1 MTIVYKRKRMSK
13 RLTASALSLSCECG
27 PYYSSN
33 HESGMLTPP
42 YYHIGIVVR
51 NHEEA
56 IEHYANLLDVKF
68 TEPTDTV
75 LCIENPA
82 TQQSENLKVVAA
94 YSRSRPPY
102 LELIQAGGNG
112 IFSEKN
118 AGHILYFGIWES
130 DLEGRVKKLTEQGIG
145 IEALIRP
152 ACDKPATAVITAPDK
167 MGVRMEYLSTSLRLA
182 TEAWVI
188 TGKYPL

>member
-1 MTIVYKRKRMSK
+1 
-13 RLTASALSLSCECG
+13 
-27 PYYSSN
+27 
-33 HESGMLTPP
+33 MLTPP

-82 TQQSENLKVVAA
+82 TQQNENLKVVAA

-112 IFSEKN
+112 IFSEKM
-118 AGHILYFGIWES
+118 
-130 DLEGRVKKLTEQGIG
+130 R
-145 IEALIRP
+145 
-152 ACDKPATAVITAPDK
+152 ATS
-167 MGVRMEYLSTSLRLA
+167 STSAFGNRTWKA
-182 TEAWVI
+182 
-188 TGKYPL
+188 G

>member
-1 MTIVYKRKRMSK
+1 MIK
-13 RLTASALSLSCECG
+13 
-27 PYYSSN
+27 
-33 HESGMLTPP
+33 PP
-42 YYHIGIVVR
+42 YYHIGILVL

-56 IEHYANLLDVKF
+56 IEHYANLLDVTF

-75 LCIENPA
+75 LCIENPL
-82 TQQSENLKVVAA
+82 TQQTENLKVVAA
-94 YSRSRPPY
+94 YSRTRPPY

-118 AGHILYFGIWES
+118 AGQILYFGIWES
-130 DLEGRVKKLTEQGIG
+130 DLEGRIKKLKEQGTG
-145 IEALIRP
+145 IDALIRP
-152 ACDKPATAVITAPDK
+152 ACGKPPTAVITAPDK
-167 MGVRMEYLSTSLRLA
+167 MGIRMEYLSTSLRLA

>member
-1 MTIVYKRKRMSK
+1 MIK
-13 RLTASALSLSCECG
+13 A
-27 PYYSSN
+27 
-33 HESGMLTPP
+33 P
-42 YYHIGIVVR
+42 YYHIGIVVH
-51 NHEEA
+51 NHAEA
-56 IEHYANLLDVKF
+56 IEHYTNLLDVEF

-75 LCIENPA
+75 LCIENPQ
-82 TQQSENLKVVAA
+82 TQQTENLKVVAA
-94 YSRSRPPY
+94 YSRTRPPY

-118 AGHILYFGIWES
+118 VGQILYFGIWES
-130 DLEGRVKKLTEQGIG
+130 DLEGRIKKLNEQGIG
-145 IEALIRP
+145 IDALIRP
-152 ACDKPATAVITAPDK
+152 ACDKPPTAVITAPDK

>member
-1 MTIVYKRKRMSK
+1 MIK
-13 RLTASALSLSCECG
+13 
-27 PYYSSN
+27 
-33 HESGMLTPP
+33 PP

-56 IEHYANLLDVKF
+56 IEHYANLLDVTF

-75 LCIENPA
+75 LCIENPL
-82 TQQSENLKVVAA
+82 TQQTENLKVVAA
-94 YSRSRPPY
+94 YSRTRPPY

-118 AGHILYFGIWES
+118 AGQILYFGIWES
-130 DLEGRVKKLTEQGIG
+130 DLEGRIKKLKELGIG
-145 IEALIRP
+145 IDALIRP
-152 ACDKPATAVITAPDK
+152 AFGKPPTAVITAPDK
-167 MGVRMEYLSTSLRLA
+167 MGIRMEYLSTSLRLA

>member
-1 MTIVYKRKRMSK
+1 MINS
-13 RLTASALSLSCECG
+13 
-27 PYYSSN
+27 
-33 HESGMLTPP
+33 P

-56 IEHYANLLDVKF
+56 IEHYTNLLDVKF

-75 LCIENPA
+75 LCIENPL
-82 TQQSENLKVVAA
+82 TQQTENLKVVAA
-94 YSRSRPPY
+94 YSRTRPPY
-102 LELIQAGGNG
+102 VELIQAGGNG

-118 AGHILYFGIWES
+118 AGQILYFGIWES
-130 DLEGRVKKLTEQGIG
+130 DLEARIKKLKEQGIG
-145 IEALIRP
+145 IDALIRP
-152 ACDKPATAVITAPDK
+152 ACDKPPTAVITSPDK
-167 MGVRMEYLSTSLRLA
+167 MGIRMEYLSTSLWLA